1 MLLNKRIK
9 AQQNG
14 SQKPALSEEH
24 FTQAAIRFALITQ
37 VLALET
43 Q

>member
-1 MLLNKRIK
+1 MLLNKRIR
-9 AQQNG
+9 AQQNA
-14 SQKPALSEEH
+14 SQKPALHSQH
-24 FTQAAIRFALITQ
+24 LKVAAIRFALITQ